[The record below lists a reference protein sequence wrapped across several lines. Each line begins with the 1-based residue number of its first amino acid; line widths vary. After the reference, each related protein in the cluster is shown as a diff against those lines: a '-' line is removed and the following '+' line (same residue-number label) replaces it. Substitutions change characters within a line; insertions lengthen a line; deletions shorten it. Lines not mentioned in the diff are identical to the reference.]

1 MNERKQQL
9 IEIEGVWCQ
18 RMTQLTEENRMD
30 DADSLYTEFIID
42 DQDPITLFGEENKW
56 SFLQFSYK

>member
-42 DQDPITLFGEENKW
+42 DQDPIALFGEENKW